1 MFLQGKG
8 QTKMIHAPDSGSEFS
23 RRSSLNSEEKFLF
36 DELQNELI
44 TLKRAMR
51 SKEEDASKK
60 VSENF
65 LKKIFQEH
73 YQSVK
78 QFESRSVGP
87 DLDSNCLQRLS
98 AEDKSR
104 HKQGKIYAC
113 FNP

>member
-36 DELQNELI
+36 DELQNELM

-60 VSENF
+60 VSEN
-65 LKKIFQEH
+65 I
-73 YQSVK
+73 
-78 QFESRSVGP
+78 
-87 DLDSNCLQRLS
+87 
-98 AEDKSR
+98 
-104 HKQGKIYAC
+104 
-113 FNP
+113 

>member
-36 DELQNELI
+36 DELQNELM

-60 VSENF
+60 VSENLTSDNNGVART
-65 LKKIFQEH
+65 LKKLRTSNGDYYI
-73 YQSVK
+73 K
-78 QFESRSVGP
+78 Q
-87 DLDSNCLQRLS
+87 
-98 AEDKSR
+98 
-104 HKQGKIYAC
+104 
-113 FNP
+113 

>member
-36 DELQNELI
+36 DELQNELM

-60 VSENF
+60 VSEKF
-65 LKKIFQEH
+65 KKKN
-73 YQSVK
+73 S
-78 QFESRSVGP
+78 GT
-87 DLDSNCLQRLS
+87 LS
-98 AEDKSR
+98 ECQMVWSEIR
-104 HKQGKIYAC
+104 
-113 FNP
+113 